1 MDRIEHGTDGPGNL
15 VIPLDASILHLATD
29 SHTPVLNRKRV
40 TMITNYLALTNV
52 RNPIMQGLVGI
63 AACALVIS
71 GCAGGAKL
79 AHNANGSVYLEEVTD
94 WSFEASHPAVI
105 DQLTITKIV
114 KGLYRNDGMN
124 GPSGMSDGGSKPMR
138 IFNDEDAAF
147 LSPLLVQGLSK
158 AKPEQLVGFRV
169 SSSAG
174 SGSEPTTGSIYVQKG
189 SIYLTIGKGARPTG
203 FMPELAARTE
213 PAPAY
218 AAGGALNATMM
229 IIDYHALATAP
240 MPAAMPIAKA
250 TPIAPIAPMMA
261 AAPVNAPANAQTVTT
276 NAGQEAGQDEFLAQ
290 KLFDLKIAK
299 EALAKKSSEI
309 TMLRKE
315 SEWMKRELRNRDEE
329 MKALRLTLVSAKP
342 ATKKKSAQATQTR

>member
-1 MDRIEHGTDGPGNL
+1 MK
-15 VIPLDASILHLATD
+15 S
-29 SHTPVLNRKRV
+29 
-40 TMITNYLALTNV
+40 YLPQTNV
-52 RNPIMQGLVGI
+52 QHPILQSLVGI
-63 AACALVIS
+63 AACVLLIS
-71 GCAGGAKL
+71 GCASGAKL
-79 AHNANGSVYLEEVTD
+79 AQNPNNSVYLEEVSD

-105 DQLTITKIV
+105 DQQTITKIV
-114 KGLYRNDGMN
+114 KGLYANDSITG
-124 GPSGMSDGGSKPMR
+124 SSRMSAGGSKPMR
-138 IFNDEDAAF
+138 IFSDEDAEF
-147 LSPLLVQGLSK
+147 LSPLLAQGLSK

-261 AAPVNAPANAQTVTT
+261 AAPVNAPANAQAVTT
-276 NAGQEAGQDEFLAQ
+276 SAGQEVGQEEFLAQ
-290 KLFDLKIAK
+290 KLFDLRMAK
-299 EALAKKSSEI
+299 EALAKKNSEI

-329 MKALRLTLVSAKP
+329 MKALRLTKVSAKP
-342 ATKKKSAQATQTR
+342 APKKKSAQATHIR